1 MNWRIFFLIFLLN
14 RYAEAKKHYK
24 VVCYFTNWAVQRPG
38 LGSMTPEHIDPCLC
52 THLIY
57 AFSDMKD
64 FKLFSP
70 EKIDY
75 EDGNKPGFFERFND
89 LKKKNPKLKTL
100 LAVGGWEMGMSAF
113 SAMVKD
119 DKNIKK
125 FVDSSIDYLRKWKF
139 DGLLFIVKI
148 KFIYIYKFIIKK
160 RS

>member
-1 MNWRIFFLIFLLN
+1 
-14 RYAEAKKHYK
+14 
-24 VVCYFTNWAVQRPG
+24 
-38 LGSMTPEHIDPCLC
+38 MTPEHIDPCLC